1 VGRWVGPLPIAGHP
15 LIDELLGDGNTDC
28 FWDHAIVLDDELLL
42 DFLMTGVELY

>member
-1 VGRWVGPLPIAGHP
+1 